1 MKLSPYGISFVF
13 LLILNVASISS
24 LNPNLNLNLNLNPI
38 YAQGTNSQQLI
49 GVNMLGYYT
58 SLPQT
63 RDFKNPFPD
72 NYYDQSFKIIKDGGM
87 NHVRY
92 VYYWESYVKNPTAFI
107 NELKFAATLA
117 DKYGLK
123 IIYDNHQFHTSSW
136 LNPQRGTGFPN
147 FLFQNNSEY
156 AYGSGGGPKY
166 PSAVAWW
173 THWWNR
179 EITDV
184 NGTDGWTLQ
193 SQFLKKVVRYR

>member
-1 MKLSPYGISFVF
+1 MKLSPFGILFVF
-13 LLILNVASISS
+13 LLVLNVASISS
-24 LNPNLNLNLNLNPI
+24 LNPNLNLNLNPI

-72 NYYDQSFKIIKDGGM
+72 NYYDLSFKIIKDGGM

-184 NGTDGWTLQ
+184 NGITDGLCNLN
-193 SQFLKKVVRYR
+193 S

>member
-1 MKLSPYGISFVF
+1 MKLSPFGILFLF

-38 YAQGTNSQQLI
+38 YAQGTNPQQLI

-92 VYYWESYVKNPTAFI
+92 VYYWESY
-107 NELKFAATLA
+107 
-117 DKYGLK
+117 
-123 IIYDNHQFHTSSW
+123 
-136 LNPQRGTGFPN
+136 
-147 FLFQNNSEY
+147 
-156 AYGSGGGPKY
+156 
-166 PSAVAWW
+166 
-173 THWWNR
+173 
-179 EITDV
+179 
-184 NGTDGWTLQ
+184 
-193 SQFLKKVVRYR
+193 